1 MIKRKG
7 YLNILL
13 GGILASSLLLNTTIY
28 AIDNTNKNDLSNN
41 SVQIDNKEKNNNDSV
56 KENISNNAKVSDTLN
71 EKKENS
77 NVSNDSKAV
86 DKIKSGW
93 QEIEGN
99 WYYFNSNGNMKT
111 GWEEINGYWYYFNND
126 GIMQTGL
133 ARDRWKMVLF

>member
-71 EKKENS
+71 EKENS

-111 GWEEINGYWYYFNND
+111 GW
-126 GIMQTGL
+126 
-133 ARDRWKMVLF
+133 

>member
-28 AIDNTNKNDLSNN
+28 AIDNTNKNDLSNK
-41 SVQIDNKEKNNNDSV
+41 SVQIDNKEKNNNDSG
-56 KENISNNAKVSDTLN
+56 KENISNNAKVADTLN
-71 EKKENS
+71 EKENS

-111 GWEEINGYWYYFNND
+111 CLEEINGYWYYFIIYLNTL
-126 GIMQTGL
+126 I
-133 ARDRWKMVLF
+133 A